1 MLDRVLLVVVL
12 VEGLVVLV
20 LDRTDLVGCVV
31 VLVVRVV
38 VLVPLLFLTE
48 RVVVLRVVLYEFL
61 EEFALC
67 VAVERVL
74 DTVSK
79 ALRLDKLPD
88 L

>member
-12 VEGLVVLV
+12 VVGLVVLV

-61 EEFALC
+61 E
-67 VAVERVL
+67 
-74 DTVSK
+74 
-79 ALRLDKLPD
+79 
-88 L
+88 

>member
-1 MLDRVLLVVVL
+1 

-20 LDRTDLVGCVV
+20 LDLTDLVGCVV

-74 DTVSK
+74 DTVPK